1 MALTSVATAVWN
13 HIAETQQIK
22 TAWAQKAF
30 ALNPE
35 EMQQA
40 EDKEYKALARA
51 VGHDVAA
58 SYQDVKPLLLENEAI
73 SRFTQAQPMY
83 REALPEVTSIAEAL
97 TLASMERPLSQT
109 QQKLLKM
116 LLAADLA

>member
-13 HIAETQQIK
+13 QVAETQKLK
-22 TAWAQKAF
+22 TAWAKKAF
-30 ALNPE
+30 ALNSE

>member
-1 MALTSVATAVWN
+1 MALTSVATMVWN
-13 HIAETQQIK
+13 QIAETQK
-22 TAWAQKAF
+22 LRTAWAQKVF
-30 ALNPE
+30 ALNSE

>member
-13 HIAETQQIK
+13 QIAETQKLK
-22 TAWAQKAF
+22 TAWAKKAF

-83 REALPEVTSIAEAL
+83 REALPQVTSIAEAL
-97 TLASMERPLSQT
+97 ILASMERPLSQT

>member
-13 HIAETQQIK
+13 QVAETQQLK
-22 TAWAQKAF
+22 TAWAKKAF
-30 ALNPE
+30 ALNSE

-73 SRFTQAQPMY
+73 SRFTRAQPMY

-97 TLASMERPLSQT
+97 ILASMERPLSQT

>member
-13 HIAETQQIK
+13 QIAETQKLK
-22 TAWAQKAF
+22 TAWAKKAF
-30 ALNPE
+30 ALNSE

>member
-13 HIAETQQIK
+13 QIAETQKLK
-22 TAWAQKAF
+22 TAWAKKVF

>member
-1 MALTSVATAVWN
+1 MSLTSVAATVWN
-13 HIAETQQIK
+13 QIAQTQALQ
-22 TAWAQKAF
+22 TAWAKKVF

-97 TLASMERPLSQT
+97 ILASMERPLSQT

-116 LLAADLA
+116 LLAADLV

>member
-1 MALTSVATAVWN
+1 MRHAVRTPEGRIALPLDTFVRIMGRW
-13 HIAETQQIK
+13 HLG
-22 TAWAQKAF
+22 AQEHC
-30 ALNPE
+30 PV
-35 EMQQA
+35 
-40 EDKEYKALARA
+40 DKEYKALART

-97 TLASMERPLSQT
+97 ILASMERPLSQT

>member
-13 HIAETQQIK
+13 QIAETQK
-22 TAWAQKAF
+22 LRTAWAQKVF
-30 ALNPE
+30 ALNSE

-97 TLASMERPLSQT
+97 ILASMERPLSQT

>member
-1 MALTSVATAVWN
+1 MALTSVATAAWN
-13 HIAETQQIK
+13 QIAETQKLK
-22 TAWAQKAF
+22 TAWAKKAF
-30 ALNPE
+30 ALNSE

>member
-13 HIAETQQIK
+13 QIAETQKLK
-22 TAWAQKAF
+22 TAWAQKVF

-40 EDKEYKALARA
+40 EDKEYKALART

-83 REALPEVTSIAEAL
+83 REALPELTSIAEAL
-97 TLASMERPLSQT
+97 ILASMERPLSQT
-109 QQKLLKM
+109 QQKLLRR

>member
-13 HIAETQQIK
+13 QIAEMQQLK
-22 TAWAQKAF
+22 TAWAKKAF

-97 TLASMERPLSQT
+97 ILASMERPLSQT

>member
-13 HIAETQQIK
+13 QIAETQQLK
-22 TAWAQKAF
+22 TAWAKKAF

-40 EDKEYKALARA
+40 EDKEYRALART

-58 SYQDVKPLLLENEAI
+58 SYQDVRPLLLENEAI

-97 TLASMERPLSQT
+97 ILASMERPLSQT
-109 QQKLLKM
+109 QQKLLRR

>member
-13 HIAETQQIK
+13 QIAETQK
-22 TAWAQKAF
+22 LRTAWAQKVF
-30 ALNPE
+30 ALNSE